1 MLGIA
6 KQYDV
11 ALKHLLDFNELTED
25 DEDVL
30 ARDQL
35 IFLQR
40 KRRSGENEFHEV
52 KPGETLYD
60 ISQSEGIRLENLI
73 E

>member
-11 ALKHLLDFNELTED
+11 SLKHLLDFNELTQD

-30 ARDQL
+30 SCDQL

-40 KRRSGENEFHEV
+40 KRKSGENEFHEV
-52 KPGETLYD
+52 KIGENLYD
-60 ISQSEGIRLENLI
+60 ISQSEGIRFEILY
-73 E
+73 